1 MPTAPSAPTAD
12 SPGPHQVPAELHW
25 RDPQALLDRTLAE
38 WGGRQPLWLFAYASL
53 LWKREFDVA
62 EHRSA
67 RVAGW
72 HRAFRMRSRVNRGT
86 PDNPGLVFAL
96 MAGGSCCGGV
106 YRLPAD
112 QAETILRQLW
122 LREMPTG
129 VYEPRWLTCRT
140 PHGSV
145 QALAFTLDRRH
156 PAHTGRLD
164 DERLLAVLRQARGRY
179 GSTLDYL
186 LRTAE
191 QLQQLG
197 IQDREIQRMV
207 QLARRHGM
215 GRADRG

>member
-1 MPTAPSAPTAD
+1 MPDVSPAPSADPD
-12 SPGPHQVPAELHW
+12 GPLPVPADLHW

-38 WGGRQPLWLFAYASL
+38 WGGHRPLWLFAYASL
-53 LWKREFDVA
+53 LWKREFEVA
-62 EHRSA
+62 EHRPA

-106 YRLPAD
+106 YRLPPD
-112 QAETILRQLW
+112 QAEASLRQLW

-129 VYEPRWLTCRT
+129 VYEPRWLACRT
-140 PHGSV
+140 PQGTVH
-145 QALAFTLDRRH
+145 ALAFTLDRRH

-164 DERLLAVLRQARGRY
+164 DDRLLAILRQAQGRY

-186 LRTAE
+186 LRTAA
-191 QLQQLG
+191 QLHQLG

-207 QLARRHGM
+207 HLARRHGLVHP
-215 GRADRG
+215 DRP